1 MEENSKPT
9 RIIVLSDKTVFGE
22 TAEKHGVLLSEIFQ
36 SELEILYPK
45 KDFFIDQIYHYAEES
60 NAILIVISIPPDSYK
75 KNSTSDLNPLF
86 NKRRAIRF
94 IRNSRAPILVVGNQ
108 NPAPNGYQQ
117 VVLPIDVD
125 RQAKEKAM
133 WASYFLRFHAK
144 IGNIG
149 TIHVIHNQH
158 KEEIIQKKVK
168 NNIAFIEKLY
178 NNLEIDYKIYPLIEE
193 IHIDQ
198 TSITFAAEVG
208 ATVTVIMMT
217 RFYTIIDFLFGS
229 KESKILGN
237 ELGFPILCINERNDL
252 CVLCQ

>member
-1 MEENSKPT
+1 MEETAKPT
-9 RIIVLSDKTVFGE
+9 RIIVLSDCTIFGQ
-22 TAEKHGVLLSEIFQ
+22 TAEKHGELLSKIFQ
-36 SELEILYPK
+36 SELEILTPK
-45 KDFFIDQIYHYAEES
+45 KDFFIDQMYHYAEES
-60 NAILIVISIPPDSYK
+60 NTILIVISIPPYNYK
-75 KNSTSDLNPLF
+75 FTSKDKNNLLF
-86 NKRRAIRF
+86 NKRRGIRF

-108 NPAPNGYQQ
+108 APSPNGYQQ

-158 KEEIIQKKVK
+158 KEEIIQKKVM

-178 NNLEIDYKIYPLIEE
+178 KNLELDFKIYPLKEE

-198 TSITFAAEVG
+198 KSISFASEVG
-208 ATVTVIMMT
+208 ATVSVIMMT
-217 RFYTIIDFLFGS
+217 RFYTIIDLLFGS
-229 KESKILGN
+229 RESKILGN
-237 ELGFPILCINERNDL
+237 EIGFPILCINERNDL

>member
-9 RIIVLSDKTVFGE
+9 RIIVLSDGTVFGQ
-22 TAEKHGVLLSEIFQ
+22 TAEKHGALLSTIFQ
-36 SELEILYPK
+36 SELEILKPK

-75 KNSTSDLNPLF
+75 ISSNIDHTPLF
-86 NKRRAIRF
+86 NKRRGIRF

-108 NPAPNGYQQ
+108 DPMPNGYQQ

-144 IGNIG
+144 NGIIGK
-149 TIHVIHNQH
+149 IHVIHNEH
-158 KEEIIQKKVK
+158 KEDIIQKKVM

-178 NNLEIDYKIYPLIEE
+178 NNLEIDYKIYPISAE

-198 TSITFAAEVG
+198 KSITFATEVG
-208 ATVTVIMMT
+208 ATITVIMMT
-217 RFYTIIDFLFGS
+217 RFFTIIDFLFGS
-229 KESKILGN
+229 RESKILGN
-237 ELGFPILCINERNDL
+237 ESGLPILCINERNDL

>member
-9 RIIVLSDKTVFGE
+9 RIIVLSDGTVFGQ
-22 TAEKHGVLLSEIFQ
+22 TAEKHGALLSTIFQ
-36 SELEILYPK
+36 SELEILKPK

-75 KNSTSDLNPLF
+75 ISSNIDHTPLF
-86 NKRRAIRF
+86 NKRRGIRF

-108 NPAPNGYQQ
+108 DPMPNGYQQ

-144 IGNIG
+144 NGIIGK
-149 TIHVIHNQH
+149 IHVIHNEH
-158 KEEIIQKKVK
+158 KEDVIQKKVM

-178 NNLEIDYKIYPLIEE
+178 NNLEIDYKIYPISAE

-198 TSITFAAEVG
+198 KSITFATEVG
-208 ATVTVIMMT
+208 ATITVIMMT
-217 RFYTIIDFLFGS
+217 RFFTIIDFLFGS
-229 KESKILGN
+229 RESKILGN
-237 ELGFPILCINERNDL
+237 ESGLPILCINERNDL